1 MIWFQS
7 FLLLLTHINSSFPPV
22 PFPPPSVTPQVTHSG
37 EPKPLFW
44 RDHLR
49 HQQRF
54 KRFLPMIHHHVVSA
68 AAMAGHNPRN
78 DHPTNEHEHSY
89 NSDDGDDGDDGKHS
103 EGSGGGV
110 KPPFGDWEREAA
122 QRNAITDALRHVF
135 GGGDSRINAQNTP
148 ALPASPASPAL
159 PAFTLDDLVIISD
172 VDEVPCRAVVGGLS
186 RCDGRFRLSPCAV
199 LKTRFHQF
207 NFQWVKR
214 SRVSREWRAP
224 HVVRARTLLPSLANA
239 ETGDPAQSTTR

>member
-1 MIWFQS
+1 
-7 FLLLLTHINSSFPPV
+7 
-22 PFPPPSVTPQVTHSG
+22 
-37 EPKPLFW
+37 
-44 RDHLR
+44 
-49 HQQRF
+49 
-54 KRFLPMIHHHVVSA
+54 MIHHHVISA

-78 DHPTNEHEHSY
+78 DHPTNEHEHRY
-89 NSDDGDDGDDGKHS
+89 NSDDSDDGEHS
-103 EGSGGGV
+103 EGSGDGV

-135 GGGDSRINAQNTP
+135 GGGDSRINAQNAP
-148 ALPASPASPAL
+148 AFPAL
-159 PAFTLDDLVIISD
+159 PAFNLDDLVILSD
-172 VDEVPCRAVVGGLS
+172 VDEVPRRAVVGGLS

-239 ETGDPAQSTTR
+239 ETGDPVQSITG